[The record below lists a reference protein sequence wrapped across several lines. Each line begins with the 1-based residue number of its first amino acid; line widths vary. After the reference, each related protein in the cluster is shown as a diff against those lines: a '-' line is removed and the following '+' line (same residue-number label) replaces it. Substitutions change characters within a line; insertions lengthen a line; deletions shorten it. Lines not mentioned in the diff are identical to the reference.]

1 MQGLKS
7 SLKAK
12 LFDAKKIVGD
22 VILKDSSV
30 FVAILRQ
37 IIHLNEAK
45 ERKQI
50 RRQFRQHGTYRQR
63 TELKN
68 YSLVKNGKCS
78 GIRARGPI
86 EPGVVF
92 PRSINTVGYAHTVMI
107 AKLRAETMSPSTWKR
122 LTKGDWKFTGTPSI
136 SINNRTRS

>member
-37 IIHLNEAK
+37 IIHLNETK

-68 YSLVKNGKCS
+68 YSFVKNGKFS
-78 GIRARGPI
+78 GTRARGPI
-86 EPGVVF
+86 EPRVVF
-92 PRSINTVGYAHTVMI
+92 PRSINTVGHPHTVI
-107 AKLRAETMSPSTWKR
+107 ITKLRAETMSPLRGSV
-122 LTKGDWKFTGTPSI
+122 
-136 SINNRTRS
+136 